1 MTKRRSVT
9 RAQRIERMKK
19 TTTKQNTGAQTF
31 CSRTKDVPTDSL
43 KPHPKNP
50 NQHKADQVTLLAKII
65 EAQGFRNPIVVSE
78 RSGFI
83 VAGHARLA
91 AAQKLGLQSVP
102 VDVQKFETEE
112 AELAHLLADNRIA
125 ELAEINNDTLKTV
138 LSELSTSEIDMDLT
152 GFDANALEDLM
163 TQVHVEPDIVD
174 AEPESD
180 RAAELVEK
188 WGVKD
193 EQLWS
198 LGDHRL
204 MCGDS
209 TAPRHL
215 AKLMGGNKAILLHA
229 DPPYGMGKEAD
240 GVANDNLHRDKLDAF
255 QMEWWKACRPHIE
268 DNGSAYIWGNP
279 EDLWRLWY
287 VGGLGELQDTTI
299 RNELVWNKN
308 CGRGMLSDTFH
319 SYVVSTERCLFIM
332 LGQQFLGSLNKE
344 DYWEGYEPLRV
355 WLVEQ
360 ADKMGWS
367 KKDVHEI
374 TGTQMSSHWLTKSQ
388 FMIINRENYA
398 KLKEAAK
405 GAAFVESYDE
415 LMDKF
420 PAKREF
426 AARVREKRSPF
437 DNTHDTMHE
446 VWEFERVT
454 GQERQ
459 GHATPKPVEMVGRA
473 IKTSAPPGLVVLE
486 PFIGSGSTL
495 MACENTGRRCFGMEL
510 IDEWVAVTIERWHQ
524 ATGKEPELIG

>member
-1 MTKRRSVT
+1 MTEITEIQINCAHDKV
-9 RAQRIERMKK
+9 
-19 TTTKQNTGAQTF
+19 
-31 CSRTKDVPTDSL
+31 VPLEELT
-43 KPHPKNP
+43 PNPRNP
-50 NQHKADQVTLLAKII
+50 NTHNERQIELLAKVIRH
-65 EAQGFRNPIVVSE
+65 QGWRAPITVST
-78 RSGFI
+78 RSGFV
-83 VAGHARLA
+83 VAGHGRLEA
-91 AAQKLGLQSVP
+91 ATLLGVEGAP
-102 VDVQKFETEE
+102 VDYQDFESE
-112 AELAHLLADNRIA
+112 AAEHAHMVADNRIA
-125 ELAEINNDTLKTV
+125 ELAEINDDVLKDVLLELDTG
-138 LSELSTSEIDMDLT
+138 EIDMDLT
-152 GFDANALEDLM
+152 GFDVDALEDLM

-215 AKLMGGNKAILLHA
+215 AKLMGEDKAILVHA

-240 GVANDNLHRDKLDAF
+240 GVANDNLYRDKLDAF

-287 VGGLGELQDTTI
+287 IGGLRDSERLTV
-299 RNELVWNKN
+299 RNEILWHQVTGVSWGKD
-308 CGRGMLSDTFH
+308 GMAGLRM
-319 SYVVSTERCLFIM
+319 YAPMGERCLFFM
-332 LGQQFLGSLNKE
+332 MGQQFLGNLNKE

-360 ADKMGWS
+360 VDKMGWS
-367 KKDVHEI
+367 RKDIHEI
-374 TGTQMSSHWLTKSQ
+374 TGNQMSGHWLTKSQ
-388 FMIINRENYA
+388 FQIISRENYV

-405 GAAFVESYDE
+405 GAAFVESYDDLIYRLFSDAKE
-415 LMDKF
+415 GGNA
-420 PAKREF
+420 AKRE
-426 AARVREKRSPF
+426 ASAILREKRTPF
-437 DNTHDTMHE
+437 DVTHEKMTD

-459 GHATPKPVEMVGRA
+459 GHATPKPVEMISRA
-473 IKTSAPPGLVVLE
+473 IKTSAPPGLGVLE

-495 MACENTGRRCFGMEL
+495 MACENTGRKCFGMEL